1 MKSTQLSFARTIG
14 YGVGNTGLAL
24 VNIVVQT
31 WLLYFLAPPV
41 GRTLIPA
48 SIVGTVWLVGRLVD
62 AAADPLVSAWTDR
75 ARGPA
80 GRRMPFLLATSIPL
94 AAVCLLLFVDAV
106 YVGPLPLRVV
116 ILGVLLGLFYILFT
130 AYAVPFNSL
139 IADLG
144 RDGPGR
150 VRLATSSA
158 LFNLV
163 GTAGAA
169 VAAGLLIQAFASRP
183 MPEGVAAGAGG
194 GAGGDAAAGAATGSG
209 AAVDGAAG
217 AAADALP
224 GVFDSGAFPPA
235 VAVLMVVAAVT
246 FLVTPLAL
254 WKFRRAGDAPTS
266 LKFISSMKAA
276 LTNRAF
282 RIYLIGI
289 NTFWG
294 GFIMINVSIPYYV
307 TVLMG
312 QDEGFTSVALG
323 ASLGTALVVFPL
335 VNLATRRFGNKRT
348 VIASAAIMAVAL
360 VLIWFIPSVEGGEA
374 IFGTAVMVFAGI
386 GLSGLLVLPNAM
398 IGDLAEFRL
407 PDGSNPGEA
416 IYYGLQ
422 GLLQKGVIGV
432 VTLASGLLFDLFG
445 NTPTDPL
452 GIRLTGPIGAA
463 FAVASVI
470 IMLRYPDDRGGLDPT
485 VLGRAA
491 APGSDAGGAADAA
504 GSGTE
509 RGTAGGAR
517 HGE

>member
-144 RDGPGR
+144 RDGPDR

-183 MPEGVAAGAGG
+183 MPEGAAAGAAGG
-194 GAGGDAAAGAATGSG
+194 GAGGGV
-209 AAVDGAAG
+209 VDGAAG

-348 VIASAAIMAVAL
+348 VMVSAAIMAVAL

-470 IMLRYPDDRGGLDPT
+470 IMLWYPDDRGGLAPA

-491 APGSDAGGAADAA
+491 GPGSDGGDAGGAGDAGDAA
-504 GSGTE
+504 SSDTA
-509 RGTAGGAR
+509 RGTAGEAR
-517 HGE
+517 RGE